1 MESPVRMCRADS
13 YSVTRDRYT
22 ARVRIRDHHQ
32 RAIDRLAD
40 AYRDDPHY
48 RALIIGGSVAKG
60 YAREDSDVDFLIV
73 ATDKAFERRRA
84 ARDFSPAASK
94 P

>member
-1 MESPVRMCRADS
+1 MQ
-13 YSVTRDRYT
+13 
-22 ARVRIRDHHQ
+22 IRDHHQ

-40 AYRDDPHY
+40 AYRDDPRF

-73 ATDKAFERRRA
+73 ASDEVFE
-84 ARDFSPAASK
+84 
-94 P
+94 